1 MAKKKDDYITKFRN
15 AIKEFCT
22 TKLAYRIERGDY
34 DRAFQSFLTAEIGS
48 DLELTFKVSLLSNDI
63 LVMRLLL
70 GEKMTPEI
78 LSRLKKI
85 WDKEG

>member
-1 MAKKKDDYITKFRN
+1 MKKKKDDYVIRFRN
-15 AIKEFCT
+15 VIKEFCV
-22 TKLAYRIERGDY
+22 TKLEYWVERGTY
-34 DRAFQSFLTAEIGS
+34 DSAFQSFLNAGS
-48 DLELTFKVSLLSNDI
+48 KDCEFNFRISLFPNDI
-63 LVMRLLL
+63 MVMRLLL